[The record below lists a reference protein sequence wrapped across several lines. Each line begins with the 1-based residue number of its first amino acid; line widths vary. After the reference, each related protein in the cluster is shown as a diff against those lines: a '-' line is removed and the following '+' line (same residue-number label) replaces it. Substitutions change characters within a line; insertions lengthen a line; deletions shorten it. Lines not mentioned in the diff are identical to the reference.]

1 MLDEVIGVLLY
12 QLAAVVPP
20 TGQLE
25 HLHLQLGAFQQG
37 DGPLG
42 GVHTGVVVVVAQH
55 QLLGVLFQN
64 ADVLFRQSRAHG
76 GNGVVKARL
85 V

>member
-1 MLDEVIGVLLY
+1 M
-12 QLAAVVPP
+12 
-20 TGQLE
+20 
-25 HLHLQLGAFQQG
+25 QLGAFQQG

-42 GVHTGVVVVVAQH
+42 GVHARVVVVVAQH

-76 GNGVVKARL
+76 GDGVVKARL
-85 V
+85 MQGDDVDVALHQNHVGPFGVFGVVEAI